1 MKLRSEAW
9 FNHPSAETRFQHRSA
24 MRSNGHVPD
33 SFVGKPV
40 IGIFNSWNDLNS
52 CNMPHKELVEY
63 VKRGILLAGGYPIE
77 MHTITTPSDFMKPSD
92 LPYRNLMAMDVEE
105 QIRALPIDGV
115 VLLCE
120 CDKTTPAQLMGAASS
135 RLPALLLA
143 AGHRASG
150 SFRGKPV
157 HYGTDLWTYMDEY
170 AAGKLSDEDVRE
182 LEQCMSCSR
191 GGCPVM
197 GTASTMKSM
206 AEMLG
211 VMLPGSS
218 SIPASHSLRKIAAEE
233 TGKRIVAMVRDGL
246 TVDKL
251 LTEQA
256 FDNAIRLLAALG
268 GSTNAVIHLTAIAG
282 RLGIRIPL
290 ERYAEL
296 SQGVPLL
303 VDLQPSGRYGMDDF
317 FNAGGLPA
325 VIRELLP
332 WLHGD
337 SLTALGTT
345 VGEAYASAPRHT
357 DVVLSPERPLS
368 AVSGIAVLKGNLAPN
383 GAVLKLSASKLREQH
398 RGKAFVFDDY
408 ERMLDQLADE
418 SLDVDADTVLILRN
432 CGPIGAGMPE
442 WGAIP
447 IPRKLLREGVRDMVR
462 ISDARM
468 SGTSYGTVIL
478 HVSPEAAA
486 GGPLALVHTG
496 DWIEINIGEGRLTLD
511 VSDEELEERRKA
523 WKPAEKKHKRGY
535 PRLFN
540 DTVLQAHE
548 GCDLSFLRP
557 ADETE
562 VRFVPPVVGRG

>member
-9 FNHPSAETRFQHRSA
+9 FDHPSAETRFQHRSA

-63 VKRGILLAGGYPIE
+63 VKRGILLAGGYPLE

-105 QIRALPIDGV
+105 QIRSLPLDGV

-135 RLPALLLA
+135 RLPALMLA

-197 GTASTMKSM
+197 GTASTMKSL

-211 VMLPGSS
+211 VMLPGTST
-218 SIPASHSLRKIAAEE
+218 IPASHSSRKIAAEE
-233 TGKRIVAMVRDGL
+233 TGKRIVEMVREGL

-251 LTEQA
+251 LTERA

-296 SQGVPLL
+296 SKGVPLL

-317 FNAGGLPA
+317 FDAGGLPA

-332 WLHGD
+332 WLHGE

-345 VGEAYASAPRHT
+345 IQEAYAKSPRHT
-357 DVVLSPERPLS
+357 DVIVSPERPVS
-368 AVSGIAVLKGNLAPN
+368 AVSGIAVLKGNLAPD
-383 GAVLKLSASKLREQH
+383 GAVLKLSASKLRDRH
-398 RGKAFVFDDY
+398 RGRALVFDDY
-408 ERMLDQLADE
+408 ELMLDQLADE

-496 DWIEINIGEGRLTLD
+496 DWIEIEIGEGRLTLAI
-511 VSDEELEERRKA
+511 SDEELTERKKA
-523 WKPAEKKHKRGY
+523 WKPADAKHKRGY

-557 ADETE
+557 ADDTE